1 MGLGARR
8 HAQGMPRHDAAAQ
21 AAPGGSESGTGGG
34 LSAAPGPRSFSRSYG
49 VVGSG

>member
-8 HAQGMPRHDAAAQ
+8 HAQGYAAPDAAAQ
-21 AAPGGSESGTGGG
+21 AAPGAVCRPPPVRDPSVG
-34 LSAAPGPRSFSRSYG
+34 SYG